1 MSTRT
6 PFVLAIDVGTS
17 SARALLF
24 DSSGRRVEA
33 VSAQERYSLPATDDG
48 AAEADP
54 DKLLRAVFACIDQA
68 LAKLAEQHG
77 SIPIAAV
84 AVSTF
89 VGNLM
94 GVDANGQPVTP
105 LLTYADTRAASEVAV
120 LRRIT
125 DEADVH
131 QRTGCR
137 LHTSYW
143 PAQLRW
149 IATARPDWL
158 ARTVQWI
165 TLGDYLQ
172 RKLLGAPGISHS
184 VASWSGLLNRHT
196 LQWDNALLDVLPI
209 DRHALAPLID
219 LDEVGATLVAP
230 WAKRWPALAGTR
242 WFAAVGDGAAANLGS
257 DCASPARVALT
268 VGTTS
273 AIRVVSAERVSHVPD
288 GLWCYRV
295 DRPRAL
301 VGGALTEGGNL
312 FAWARRTLSLPRR
325 LEVIER
331 KIAALEP
338 DGHGLTF
345 LPLLGGERAPGWRG
359 ELRGTLAGV
368 SLATRPE
375 EILRAGLEGVAL
387 RIALVYSRLQ
397 PLLDENAT
405 VVASGG
411 ALLHSP
417 SWLQIM
423 ADVLGCPVQP
433 SPVDEASARGVV
445 VLALAAL
452 GNAATP
458 LSFTAPPYL
467 PDATAHARYQEAA
480 ARQEALYAWVAE
492 QN

>member
-1 MSTRT
+1 
-6 PFVLAIDVGTS
+6 
-17 SARALLF
+17 
-24 DSSGRRVEA
+24 
-33 VSAQERYSLPATDDG
+33 
-48 AAEADP
+48 
-54 DKLLRAVFACIDQA
+54 
-68 LAKLAEQHG
+68 
-77 SIPIAAV
+77 
-84 AVSTF
+84 
-89 VGNLM
+89 
-94 GVDANGQPVTP
+94 
-105 LLTYADTRAASEVAV
+105 
-120 LRRIT
+120 
-125 DEADVH
+125 
-131 QRTGCR
+131 
-137 LHTSYW
+137 
-143 PAQLRW
+143 
-149 IATARPDWL
+149 
-158 ARTVQWI
+158 VQWI

-184 VASWSGLLNRHT
+184 VASWSGMLNRHT

-209 DRHALAPLID
+209 DRHALPPLID
-219 LDEVGATLVAP
+219 LDEVGETLLAP
-230 WAKRWPALAGTR
+230 WATRWPALAGAR

-257 DCASPARVALT
+257 DCASPACVALT

-273 AIRVVSAERVSHVPD
+273 AMRVVSAEWVSHVPD

-359 ELRGTLAGV
+359 ELRGTLDGV

-405 VVASGG
+405 VIASGG

-417 SWLQIM
+417 AWLQIM

-452 GNAATP
+452 GSTATP
-458 LSFTAPPYL
+458 LSFTAPPYS
-467 PDATAHARYQEAA
+467 PNATAHARYQEAA
-480 ARQEALYAWVAE
+480 ARQEALYVRVAE